1 MKKDEKTIFS
11 QHLFILK
18 RLGVILVFAYLLA
31 GCASFSGYPDR
42 AVSQNQLIQDATP
55 LLNRVKIEECM
66 DSETVVCRN
75 KIISTGILV
84 VDTNFSL
91 FEKALFKEGR
101 GSSFLATVSTLGL
114 TAAGAVNPSAT
125 LSAISGGII
134 GAKAAFDREVLF
146 DQAVLAIHTQMR
158 AERNKVVLR
167 LRNGMREKIEVY
179 PLGIALADLEV
190 YYEAGTL
197 LSAFIGI
204 AESAGVESKAAE
216 VALQKE
222 LSFALLDSAGSRFE
236 QAICRGEANCP
247 NPDVTKFPEIKSCW
261 PKANVP
267 TNTLMIDFILQ
278 EKFAEQR
285 AMVAIC
291 MGL

>member
-1 MKKDEKTIFS
+1 M
-11 QHLFILK
+11 
-18 RLGVILVFAYLLA
+18 LVCLLA
-31 GCASFSGYPDR
+31 GCSSFSGYPDR
-42 AVSQNQLIQDATP
+42 AVSQDQLIKEATP
-55 LLNRVKIEECM
+55 LLTRVKIEECM

-91 FEKALFKEGR
+91 FEKALFTEAR
-101 GSSFLATVSTLGL
+101 GSSFLATVTTLGL
-114 TAAGAVNPSAT
+114 NVAGAVNPSAT
-125 LSAISGGII
+125 ISAISGGII
-134 GAKAAFDREVLF
+134 GAKAAFDKEVLF

-167 LRNGMREKIEVY
+167 LRSGMRKKIEVY

-197 LSAFIGI
+197 LSGFIGI

-222 LSFALLDSAGSRFE
+222 LSFSLLDSAGSKFE

-247 NPDVTKFPEIKSCW
+247 KPDVTKFAEIKSCW

-267 TNTLMIDFILQ
+267 AETLMIDFILQ